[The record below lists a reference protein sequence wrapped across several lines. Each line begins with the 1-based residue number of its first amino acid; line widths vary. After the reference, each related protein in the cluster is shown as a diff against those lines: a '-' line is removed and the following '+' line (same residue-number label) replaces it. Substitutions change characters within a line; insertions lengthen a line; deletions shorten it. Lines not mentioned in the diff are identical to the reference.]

1 MANEVLKKSLR
12 SLSSLI
18 VGLLRK
24 RLISVKKTFWL
35 VIYVSIISNQT
46 AEKILEIHLA
56 PYQNINGWTFL

>member
-46 AEKILEIHLA
+46 AEKILEIHLT
-56 PYQNINGWTFL
+56 PYQNINSWTFL

>member
-1 MANEVLKKSLR
+1 MANEVLKQSLR

>member
-1 MANEVLKKSLR
+1 MANEILKKSLR